1 MTHDRTPQQGLQ
13 VHDSAGVIA
22 PPPLIYGIGFALGLM
37 LNRLMPIPIARHHER
52 ACRAT
57 GLVLATLGLGISAA
71 VVRAF
76 RAAGTS
82 ISTTRPTSRLV
93 CTGPFRFSR
102 NPDYIGQLLV
112 YVGASAG
119 SNSWWPILIAPFA
132 LGLIQRGVLRREER
146 YLEKKF
152 GQEYRDYAANVHRWI

>member
-1 MTHDRTPQQGLQ
+1 MTHDRTPERGLQ

-22 PPPLIYGIGFALGLM
+22 PPPLIYGIGFAVGLM
-37 LNRLMPIPIARHHER
+37 LNRLMPIPIARHHKR

-82 ISTTRPTSRLV
+82 DQLPDQQHDLCARDHSGTAVIRTISASCLSMWGHPPVQTAGGPFSSRLSPWV
-93 CTGPFRFSR
+93 
-102 NPDYIGQLLV
+102 
-112 YVGASAG
+112 
-119 SNSWWPILIAPFA
+119 
-132 LGLIQRGVLRREER
+132 
-146 YLEKKF
+146 
-152 GQEYRDYAANVHRWI
+152 

>member
-1 MTHDRTPQQGLQ
+1 MKSPLFMLAKLRFWYLRMTHDRTPQQGLQ

-37 LNRLMPIPIARHHER
+37 LNRLMPIPIARHHKR

-82 ISTTRPTSRLV
+82 ISTTRPTTRLV
-93 CTGPFRFSR
+93 WHGTIPVQ
-102 NPDYIGQLLV
+102 P
-112 YVGASAG
+112 
-119 SNSWWPILIAPFA
+119 
-132 LGLIQRGVLRREER
+132 
-146 YLEKKF
+146 
-152 GQEYRDYAANVHRWI
+152 